1 MAEGEGAFCL
11 KWDDFMMNLGSIF
24 SNLRS
29 NNNFTD
35 VTLACMDGQVEAH
48 KLVLAASSPFFA
60 SILVNPHP
68 HPLIYLKDIK
78 ITNLAS
84 LLDFMYHGRA
94 EVARDNMQA
103 FLATARDLQVK
114 GLVEKQKHEDNKTS
128 RSKYENNLVEIKEE
142 VGEESCNDSFQED
155 WNVNKL
161 YDTKDDSIE
170 EPAIKK
176 WTDFEKFCTKAGRKG
191 NKVIYTCSLCGATK
205 NDKGPAMEHVE
216 SAHFKGTFSYPCKIC
231 GSVIKTKGAFRQHS
245 KLKHKKPGA

>member
-1 MAEGEGAFCL
+1 M
-11 KWDDFMMNLGSIF
+11 
-24 SNLRS
+24 
-29 NNNFTD
+29 
-35 VTLACMDGQVEAH
+35 
-48 KLVLAASSPFFA
+48 
-60 SILVNPHP
+60 
-68 HPLIYLKDIK
+68 
-78 ITNLAS
+78 
-84 LLDFMYHGRA
+84 
-94 EVARDNMQA
+94 
-103 FLATARDLQVK
+103 
-114 GLVEKQKHEDNKTS
+114 
-128 RSKYENNLVEIKEE
+128 EIKEE

-176 WTDFEKFCTKAGRKG
+176 WTDFEKFCTNAGRKG